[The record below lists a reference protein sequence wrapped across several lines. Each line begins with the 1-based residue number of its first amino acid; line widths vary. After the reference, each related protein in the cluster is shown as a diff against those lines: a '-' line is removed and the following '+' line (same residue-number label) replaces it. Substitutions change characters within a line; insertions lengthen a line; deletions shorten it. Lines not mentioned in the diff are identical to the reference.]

1 MVEGTI
7 VQTDWAA
14 QDALT
19 DVDIARQVAAN
30 PDAAAIL
37 TDAQTAASIVRTV
50 RARLGISQ
58 VAFAARYHIP
68 IGTLRDWEQA
78 RKHPDAPAL
87 AYLRVISQRAGYDG
101 ARACGHWVAAL
112 PWPPGRF
119 PGANG
124 KSLAEAV

>member
-1 MVEGTI
+1 MATIKVTPDMVERAI
-7 VQTDWAA
+7 AQTDWAA
-14 QDALT
+14 QDTLT

-30 PDAAAIL
+30 PDAAVIL

-58 VAFAARYHIP
+58 AAFAARYHIP

-87 AYLRVISQRAGYDG
+87 AYLRVIAQEPDVT
-101 ARACGHWVAAL
+101 ARA
-112 PWPPGRF
+112 
-119 PGANG
+119 
-124 KSLAEAV
+124 LAVTG